1 MKKKIVLA
9 SGNKGKLAEF
19 REILNAYDILTPRDL
34 NIDFDVEETGE
45 TFFDNA
51 LIKAKALFELCGKPT
66 LADDSGLCVNALG
79 GRPGVFSARYSGGG
93 DKQNNEKLLSE
104 LDGKADRTAY
114 FESCIVFYDG
124 DEVLSAT
131 GRVYGK
137 IANSP
142 IGNNGFGYDPLFIPD
157 ELDGRTFGQ
166 ASAEEKNAIS
176 HRGRALVALVD
187 ILNDKFGRGDN

>member
-1 MKKKIVLA
+1 MRKQIVLA

-19 REILNAYDILTPRDL
+19 REILKGYDIVTPREL

-51 LIKAKALFELCGKPT
+51 LIKAKALFALCGKPT
-66 LADDSGLCVNALG
+66 LADDSGLCVNALD
-79 GRPGVFSARYSGGG
+79 GRPGVFSARYSGKG
-93 DKQNNEKLLSE
+93 DKANNDKLLAE
-104 LDGKADRTAY
+104 LADKTDRSAY
-114 FESCIVFYDG
+114 FESCIVYYDG
-124 DEVLSAT
+124 NEVLSAT

-142 IGNNGFGYDPLFIPD
+142 IGDNGFGYDPLFIPD

-166 ASAEEKNAIS
+166 AGAEQKNAIS
-176 HRGRALVALVD
+176 HRGRALSALFD
-187 ILNDKFGRGDN
+187 ILNDKFGAGDD